1 MSELRMVPFGVD
13 YWHVVDDTEG
23 IEGIIGS
30 ILRNTRPED
39 LLPWRAEFAP
49 LWSSPSDLSVAYCRT
64 EQEALDYLQRRLD
77 ELGER

>member
-39 LLPWRAEFAP
+39 LLPWRAEFTERPVRRVLPDGAGG
-49 LWSSPSDLSVAYCRT
+49 SRLSAK
-64 EQEALDYLQRRLD
+64 EAR
-77 ELGER
+77 